1 MSKVFDLINE
11 LCPYGVEF
19 MELGEVADIE
29 KGKQLNKSL
38 LSKNGK
44 YPVMNGGINLSGY
57 WHEYSHEAD
66 TTVISQGGASAGY
79 VNWMNTSFCAGA
91 HAFVIIAKEKYVLK
105 RYVYHYLK
113 KNQQNFMQSQYGAGI
128 PALAKSELEAFRF
141 PVPPL
146 EVQREI
152 VRILDCFTLLT
163 AELTAEL
170 TARKKQYEFYCNFL
184 LNFDDSVDFKEL
196 GKVLVIK
203 NGKDYKNFGTGNIPV
218 YGSGGIMTYI
228 DTFLFNK
235 PSVLI
240 PRKGSLQNLFYLDEP
255 FWNVDT
261 IFYTD
266 INCDIVIPKFV
277 YYFLKTQ
284 NLERL
289 NNAGGVP
296 SLTQGVLNKLKIPIP
311 SLPTQRKIVEVLDK
325 FDTLVNSISDGLPR
339 EIELRRKQ
347 YEYYRDL
354 LLNFKEKSA

>member
-1 MSKVFDLINE
+1 MSKIFDLIKR
-11 LCPYGVEF
+11 LCPQGVEF
-19 MELGEVADIE
+19 RELGDIADIVRGQRVTKAE
-29 KGKQLNKSL
+29 LQND
-38 LSKNGK
+38 GK
-44 YPVMNGGINLSGY
+44 YPVVSGGIKPLGFLNRFNR
-57 WHEYSHEAD
+57 EAN
-66 TTVISQGGASAGY
+66 TITVAQYGTAGY
-79 VNWMNTSFCAGA
+79 INFIEEKFWANDVCYCIFSK
-91 HAFVIIAKEKYVLK
+91 KEISNKFLLYCLM
-105 RYVYHYLK
+105 
-113 KNQQNFMQSQYGAGI
+113 KNQGFIYSLRTNAI
-128 PALAKSELEAFRF
+128 PAHLPQKLLSEIKL